1 MRISFIPLLILGLFF
16 IESGAQSL
24 PDVARQERER
34 QRAVGDGRIF
44 TNENVATGGSVSA
57 IEAPAEIDS
66 DASPSPA
73 SLPGDSEGGEP
84 GASGE
89 EGVEATGE
97 RTEDS
102 WRQMFADA
110 RDELTRSQE
119 RLELTQQEIA
129 DLNQRLL
136 TESSLYD
143 RENQLGPEI
152 QAKQEQLAGAEAR
165 VEAANQAIA
174 DLQQELRRAGA
185 PPGWGRP

>member
-1 MRISFIPLLILGLFF
+1 MRIRSRFIPLLILGLFC

-34 QRAVGDGRIF
+34 QREVADGPVF
-44 TNENVATGGSVSA
+44 TNENVGTSRSVSA
-57 IEAPAEIDS
+57 VEAPTENDS
-66 DASPSPA
+66 EASPTTASP
-73 SLPGDSEGGEP
+73 PDDGTGGE
-84 GASGE
+84 E
-89 EGVEATGE
+89 NVEGTGE
-97 RTEDS
+97 RTEDN
-102 WRQMFADA
+102 WRRMFAQA

-119 RLELTQQEIA
+119 RLQLTQQEIT

-152 QAKQEQLAGAEAR
+152 QAKQNELVGAQAR